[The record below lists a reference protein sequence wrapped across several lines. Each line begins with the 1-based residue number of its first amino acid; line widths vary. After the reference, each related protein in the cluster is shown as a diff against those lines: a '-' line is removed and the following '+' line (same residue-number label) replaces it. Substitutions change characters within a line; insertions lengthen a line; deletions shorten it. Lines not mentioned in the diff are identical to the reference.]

1 MPVVFCY
8 VFKSALARGVT
19 VRYCAVHFLIWS
31 LRILNFFIASH
42 LRQKFCLQMC
52 GIMNN
57 IGENRI
63 VVTLNKR
70 GSALSK
76 KWTWCHRWHV
86 IIVRD
91 VSCEHVC
98 VAIINSTQIHACPM
112 LISMHR
118 RITKGFSVN
127 WIDAFCVH
135 GHIVSE
141 FHRIAVRSSL

>member
-1 MPVVFCY
+1 
-8 VFKSALARGVT
+8 
-19 VRYCAVHFLIWS
+19 
-31 LRILNFFIASH
+31 
-42 LRQKFCLQMC
+42 MC

-63 VVTLNKR
+63 VVTLNKI

-76 KWTWCHRWHV
+76 KWIWCHRWRV

-91 VSCEHVC
+91 VSCEPVC
-98 VAIINSTQIHACPM
+98 VVTINPTQIRACPM
-112 LISMHR
+112 LTSMHR

-127 WIDAFCVH
+127 WTDVFYVH

-141 FHRIAVRSSL
+141 FDRIAVRASL